1 MRLLR
6 NGAVADIMRKKRW
19 GAETMKKAHVLSGID
34 RIDRAADILKGRRVG
49 LMTNPTGVDHQLRS
63 TIDIVA
69 EKFNLTALFAVE
81 HGIRG
86 DVQAGGHVETCVDE
100 ATGVMVFSAYGK
112 DAHFSD
118 EMLSAFDVLI
128 FDIQDVGARF
138 YTYMYSMAY
147 AMEACNRSGKSM
159 AVLDRVNPLGGV
171 RMCGTVLDS
180 RFASFVGDFELP
192 TRYALTMGEI
202 ALYVKDYMKLDLE
215 LTVVPLEG
223 WKRSMYLD
231 DTDLPWVAPSPNCAT
246 LDAALAYIGTCIF
259 EGTNISEGRGTTLP
273 FQLIGAPFLDG
284 GALEK
289 RMAKHEL
296 PGLHF
301 RRVSYQPTFSKHQGQ
316 LCHGVQMH
324 VTDREACDL
333 FEGGMVLMDEIREM
347 AGERFEFLGKES
359 FHLDR
364 LLGTDDY
371 RLGRKNTAQLIEEN
385 RRKIFEFAEK
395 MKKYRLY
402 D

>member
-1 MRLLR
+1 M
-6 NGAVADIMRKKRW
+6 
-19 GAETMKKAHVLSGID
+19 EKAHILSGID
-34 RIDRAADILKGRRVG
+34 RIDLAAGKLAGRRVG
-49 LMTNPTGVDHQLRS
+49 LMTNPTGVDHNLRS

-69 EKFNLTALFAVE
+69 EKWNLTALFAVE

-86 DVQAGGHVETCVDE
+86 DVQAGEKVQTCVDE
-100 ATGVMVFSAYGK
+100 ATGVTVFSAYGK

-118 EMLSAFDVLI
+118 EMLDAFDVLV

-147 AMEACNRSGKSM
+147 AMEACSRSGKDM
-159 AVLDRVNPLGGV
+159 VVLDRVNPLGGV
-171 RMCGTVLDS
+171 KMCGTVLEP

-192 TRYALTMGEI
+192 TRYAMTIGEI
-202 ALYVKDYMKLDLE
+202 AMYVKDYMKLSLD
-215 LTVVPLEG
+215 LTVVKLDG
-223 WKRSMYLD
+223 WRRNMYLD

-273 FQLIGAPFLDG
+273 FQMVGAPFLDG
-284 GALEK
+284 AELEK
-289 RMAKHEL
+289 RMAAHEL

-301 RRVSYQPTFSKHQGQ
+301 RRVSFCPTFSKHQGQ
-316 LCHGVQMH
+316 VCHGVQMH

-333 FEGGMVLMDEIREM
+333 FAGGMILMDEIRRM
-347 AGERFEFLGKES
+347 AGEKFEFLGKES

-371 RLGRKNTAQLIEEN
+371 RLGRKTTVQLIREN
-385 RRKIFEFAEK
+385 RPRIAEFAGKTE
-395 MKKYRLY
+395 KYRLY